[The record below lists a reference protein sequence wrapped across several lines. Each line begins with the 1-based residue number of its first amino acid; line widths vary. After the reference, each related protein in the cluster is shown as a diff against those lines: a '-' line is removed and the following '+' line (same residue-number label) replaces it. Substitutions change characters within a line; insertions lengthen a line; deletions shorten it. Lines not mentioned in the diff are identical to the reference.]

1 MLGFFREKSW
11 AVRLVNGYILDSQV
25 KADQCRDCDSNT
37 KLVVSNNNDP
47 DLLLYGCNGHK
58 CKHILI
64 RIKFPE
70 ENQTLLIVPPLTAR
84 STVANFQEITQTV

>member
-11 AVRLVNGYILDSQV
+11 SVRLINGYVLDSKV
-25 KADQCRDCDSNT
+25 RADQCRDCDSNT
-37 KLVVSNNNDP
+37 KLVVGNNSNP

-64 RIKFPE
+64 RLKVPE
-70 ENQTLLIVPPLTAR
+70 EDETPLTLPSLNVR
-84 STVANFQEITQTV
+84 SPSAALQEITRTV